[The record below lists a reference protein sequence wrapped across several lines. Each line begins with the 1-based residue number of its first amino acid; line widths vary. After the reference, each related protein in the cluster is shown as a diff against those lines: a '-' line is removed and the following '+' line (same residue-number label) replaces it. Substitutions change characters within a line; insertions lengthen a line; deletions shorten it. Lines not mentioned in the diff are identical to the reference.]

1 MLIPTLCTYN
11 PSAVFF
17 SIREVIMIHTAAT
30 TIGVGINP
38 RYPPK
43 ILKESSLTYTIILL
57 HNNRPIALA
66 AENKISVATI
76 GCTFR
81 YDTKNPLNAPQTH
94 PIRIP
99 PSTPMISGLASSFV
113 EETP

>member
-1 MLIPTLCTYN
+1 
-11 PSAVFF
+11 
-17 SIREVIMIHTAAT
+17 MIHTAAT

-94 PIRIP
+94 PDFPAPTAIPDAIATTSFGTSSLNSSRIVL
-99 PSTPMISGLASSFV
+99 TRASQQ
-113 EETP
+113 